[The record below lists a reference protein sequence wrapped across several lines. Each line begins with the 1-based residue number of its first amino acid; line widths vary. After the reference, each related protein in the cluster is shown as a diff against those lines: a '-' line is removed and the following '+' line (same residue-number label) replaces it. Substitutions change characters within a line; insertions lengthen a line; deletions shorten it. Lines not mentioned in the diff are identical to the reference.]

1 MSTPSSYFT
10 RYEITCERLQRLT
23 SGAVMESI
31 AALQHLI
38 SLLESGRDLDGVE
51 WPQLLESAR
60 QLRLVLVPVANPD
73 GRPAFPRMI
82 P

>member
-1 MSTPSSYFT
+1 
-10 RYEITCERLQRLT
+10 
-23 SGAVMESI
+23 MESI